1 VFVDRDPIPCRVV
14 ICHHGYWAIG
24 AQTRLQLLIC
34 PYIDSF
40 RLHIVFQPLY
50 AQYTR
55 APNIRSKHNIWW
67 IAAAVIIAPFME
79 VLDTSIA
86 NVALPYIA
94 GNLSSSLDEAVWVL
108 TSYLVANAVVL
119 PMSGW
124 ISDRLGRKRFYLIS
138 ILLFTVSSFLCG
150 IAPSLPILILFRVL
164 QGLGGGGLQPTTQA
178 ILADIFPKERIA
190 AAFTL
195 YSVVIVL
202 APTLGPVMGGWLSDN
217 WGWRWIFFL
226 NIPCGILA
234 YCMNRVLQPD
244 KQTQPVKAS
253 VDYLGL
259 LGIGV
264 GLGCLEYVLD
274 RGERFDWFASPPIAV
289 AALISCVALA
299 LLVYHELF
307 RARHP
312 ILQLRLLTNRNFAL
326 ASGMIFFTYFARY
339 ASTVLLPEF
348 THGLLGYTA
357 TNSGLVLSPGSF
369 VLLLFLPLT
378 TWMMKRVDHRILI
391 FCGLMVTTFA
401 FSRLGSLSLDVD
413 YRSIVKLR
421 ILESSGVALF
431 LTPISVL
438 AFSKLKS
445 GKNDAAASLYGL
457 FRNLGSAIGIS
468 VVNTM
473 LIRRSQVHR
482 VYLVQ
487 SLPASS
493 VPLRDS
499 ILHRSMSLQRFAGGA
514 ASFAHTR
521 ALAMVQDAITRQATM
536 LSYMDCFR
544 ILMWISLAISPFA
557 FFFTIERKPTPSK
570 MDL

>member
-1 VFVDRDPIPCRVV
+1 MSGER
-14 ICHHGYWAIG
+14 
-24 AQTRLQLLIC
+24 
-34 PYIDSF
+34 
-40 RLHIVFQPLY
+40 IVTTNRNMWL
-50 AQYTR
+50 
-55 APNIRSKHNIWW
+55 
-67 IAAAVIIAPFME
+67 IAAAAIIAPFME

-124 ISDRLGRKRFYLIS
+124 LSGRMGRKRFYLLS
-138 ILLFTVSSFLCG
+138 ILMFTVSSFFCG

-178 ILADIFPKERIA
+178 ILADLFPKERIA

-202 APTLGPVMGGWLSDN
+202 APTLGPVLGGWLSDH

-226 NIPCGILA
+226 NIPCGIAA
-234 YCMNRVLQPD
+234 YFLNRALQPEKPQD
-244 KQTQPVKAS
+244 HTKEDS
-253 VDYLGL
+253 IDYSGL
-259 LGIGV
+259 FAITV

-274 RGERFDWFASPPIAV
+274 RGERADWFASPAICTA
-289 AALISCVALA
+289 AALSCAS
-299 LLVYHELF
+299 LLFLVFHELF

-312 ILQLRLLTNRNFAL
+312 VLQLRLLANRNFAL

-339 ASTVLLPEF
+339 ASTALLPEF
-348 THGLLGYTA
+348 THGMLGYTA
-357 TNSGLVLSPGSF
+357 TDSGMVLSPGSF

-378 TWMMKRVDHRILI
+378 TWLMKRIDHRILI
-391 FCGLMVTTFA
+391 ISGLMVTTFA
-401 FSRLGSLSLDVD
+401 FYRLSGLSLQVD
-413 YRSIVKLR
+413 YGAIVKLR

-438 AFSKLKS
+438 AFSQLKT

-473 LIRRSQVHR
+473 LVRDVQVHR
-482 VYLVQ
+482 TYLVQ
-487 SLPASS
+487 NLSASS
-493 VPLRDS
+493 TLLSGTLKDRASYFGTLSGDS
-499 ILHRSMSLQRFAGGA
+499 RTDS
-514 ASFAHTR
+514 TVR
-521 ALAMVQDAITRQATM
+521 ALGWIHEEINRQA
-536 LSYMDCFR
+536 LLLCYIDCFR
-544 ILMWISLAISPFA
+544 LLMYVSLALSPVAIFFA
-557 FFFTIERKPTPSK
+557 VRKRPT
-570 MDL
+570 